1 MDIRHIHQTIC
12 NIYLP
17 FIPFLLSSVTEVL
30 PVSDGF
36 IIFACRWETQA
47 YTSPLLY
54 AMAGGHGEGDACM
67 LDPLT
72 ASRRRKEYDE
82 EDC

>member
-36 IIFACRWETQA
+36 IIFACRWGD
-47 YTSPLLY
+47 SGLHIPPLLY
-54 AMAGGHGEGDACM
+54 DMAGGHGEGDEVIH
-67 LDPLT
+67 DPFT
-72 ASRRRKEYDE
+72 ASLKQK
-82 EDC
+82 